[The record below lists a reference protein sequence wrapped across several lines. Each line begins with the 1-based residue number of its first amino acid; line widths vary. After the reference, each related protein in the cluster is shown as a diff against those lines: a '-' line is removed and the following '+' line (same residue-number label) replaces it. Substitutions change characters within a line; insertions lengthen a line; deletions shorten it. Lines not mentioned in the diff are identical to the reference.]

1 MENNKEFIETNNFS
15 FPSYYA
21 SYSRK
26 PSVVKESS
34 SGGIFF
40 ELAIRM
46 LEKGGVVY
54 GAAWKSVKEVAH
66 IRVEKDDELKLLQKS
81 KYVRSSLD
89 GIFNQVEEDLKQGIE
104 VLFSGTPCQIVGLYK
119 YLGRH
124 YSNLLTVEVVCH
136 GIPIKEAYLKYVQER
151 ELERGSKLVSINFRN
166 KIQGWKNNSISETF
180 SDGEEV
186 ELSVT
191 HPHHSIYLK
200 GINVEKRCGT
210 CEFAS
215 LPRKADIT
223 LADFWEYEGELLKND
238 NQGISLV
245 VVNNLN
251 GYSFFKTII
260 PFVFFERVKA
270 EKALESCR
278 HLSMPPKLHVNQSVF
293 EEMIKKISF
302 RNASLVCSKYGE
314 VVKKERLVVLE
325 KGDIDGIFRAFMH
338 DSGEVVYIAED
349 DIIVGIVTFGV
360 FLANYLEG
368 KEYINNDYKNVSLM
382 DSKCYEN
389 IAYIFD
395 NYPKINRIP
404 IFADDNI
411 TYEVRRSFDDFGT
424 KDERRFLLP
433 FYRMALE
440 KRKCFFFKRP
450 DYVDGFDYGEER
462 MIRISNHLS
471 FPVLAGKKIEAEY
484 ISHLRHVLNNKFTE
498 EYVDDLCV
506 IPPIIKK
513 GNRFIHLDIAS
524 NLINVTMGERKTCY
538 QPKKWKYTVH
548 VYGRCGVFGYA
559 VEDADTLPSQL
570 QKILK
575 DKEIRVV
582 SHSTWG
588 AEDGHIIQNIN
599 EDLIDGV
606 IDVHDIIIFYMN
618 YLPNIDLIRNLGVY
632 VYDSTEMFHKA
643 LMQGVVDFYDI
654 PGHMNAEGY
663 RVISR
668 IIYDEICG
676 DIDNQLFR
684 VEQAESKKNA
694 IRGELLDEPQKLE
707 VSNYIEQIKSKLPAE
722 LLMNSIVGAIVMN
735 CNPFTRGHR
744 YLIEEALKSVGVLII
759 FVVQEDNSDFSFEDR
774 YNMVKCGTSDLKNVF
789 VFPSGRFIV
798 SSFTLPD
805 YVFKKTSKSVVLDMN
820 LDVEI
825 FARYIAPSLNI
836 SYRFVGT
843 EPNDIVT
850 ARYNETQKNIF
861 EKYGIHLVV
870 IKRLEV
876 NSAIVSASV
885 ARKLIK
891 EGRETEIYDYLPDS
905 SVNYLRAH
913 GFFEGGC

>member
-1 MENNKEFIETNNFS
+1 
-15 FPSYYA
+15 
-21 SYSRK
+21 
-26 PSVVKESS
+26 
-34 SGGIFF
+34 
-40 ELAIRM
+40 
-46 LEKGGVVY
+46 
-54 GAAWKSVKEVAH
+54 
-66 IRVEKDDELKLLQKS
+66 
-81 KYVRSSLD
+81 
-89 GIFNQVEEDLKQGIE
+89 
-104 VLFSGTPCQIVGLYK
+104 
-119 YLGRH
+119 
-124 YSNLLTVEVVCH
+124 
-136 GIPIKEAYLKYVQER
+136 
-151 ELERGSKLVSINFRN
+151 
-166 KIQGWKNNSISETF
+166 
-180 SDGEEV
+180 
-186 ELSVT
+186 
-191 HPHHSIYLK
+191 
-200 GINVEKRCGT
+200 
-210 CEFAS
+210 
-215 LPRKADIT
+215 
-223 LADFWEYEGELLKND
+223 
-238 NQGISLV
+238 
-245 VVNNLN
+245 
-251 GYSFFKTII
+251 
-260 PFVFFERVKA
+260 
-270 EKALESCR
+270 
-278 HLSMPPKLHVNQSVF
+278 
-293 EEMIKKISF
+293 
-302 RNASLVCSKYGE
+302 
-314 VVKKERLVVLE
+314 
-325 KGDIDGIFRAFMH
+325 
-338 DSGEVVYIAED
+338 
-349 DIIVGIVTFGV
+349 
-360 FLANYLEG
+360 
-368 KEYINNDYKNVSLM
+368 
-382 DSKCYEN
+382 
-389 IAYIFD
+389 
-395 NYPKINRIP
+395 
-404 IFADDNI
+404 
-411 TYEVRRSFDDFGT
+411 
-424 KDERRFLLP
+424 
-433 FYRMALE
+433 
-440 KRKCFFFKRP
+440 
-450 DYVDGFDYGEER
+450 
-462 MIRISNHLS
+462 
-471 FPVLAGKKIEAEY
+471 
-484 ISHLRHVLNNKFTE
+484 
-498 EYVDDLCV
+498 
-506 IPPIIKK
+506 
-513 GNRFIHLDIAS
+513 
-524 NLINVTMGERKTCY
+524 MGERKTCY